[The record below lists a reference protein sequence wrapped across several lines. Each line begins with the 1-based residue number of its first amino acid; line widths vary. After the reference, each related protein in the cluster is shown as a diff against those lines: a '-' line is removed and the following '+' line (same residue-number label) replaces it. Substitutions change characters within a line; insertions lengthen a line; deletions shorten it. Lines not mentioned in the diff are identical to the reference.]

1 MSQIS
6 LDIPLIRNG
15 TPKERV
21 SYLEELRQSHP
32 DVSVCQSLFEAV
44 DNEYLSPLIFNAF
57 IPRFS
62 CLDTIVLCIHRGPS
76 RLIRKQGIKQFGKE
90 LAKLEQWESAW
101 RAIGGTNG
109 LIDLFARVS
118 VAEVKE
124 LARAIGSCHRLH
136 HKSGARERV
145 IEGLLHALLPSHYPG
160 SKLQTH
166 DKRPIMH
173 HYARMVPACS
183 VEFVKELL
191 DAKDESNPLYQHL
204 SAGRLIKTHGELLQ
218 KRVFEGIFGPGKE
231 DAHIRQYLEAFVYS
245 QPPKPSPNLNVSVS
259 MAFATKVLQSRL
271 EDIKND
277 KRWPSQVS
285 EADVLFSLL
294 NRSLKKRLPEDKL
307 RDIITLG
314 LQLLEAK
321 PGLKYTFQSKGMWLK
336 LSTRWKKTPEFYEDS
351 IALALR
357 LGLGG
362 SQNTIGKDFL
372 STSNAIRL
380 KQELRWPLLRL
391 YCLHFPK
398 KAVDLNADDDFT
410 PLANQPWA
418 SDVFYHL
425 NKDHAVRLLKGLY
438 HANPGYSFLQ
448 APAKTTILD
457 NQGITSQK
465 NFNAVLLLTLLQRS
479 SEEIQLKAKSGVDE
493 LRKKSATARE
503 QPDRAKLAISASAYA
518 IASGSLDLYGE
529 TVTWQQRFVRDPLS
543 VKTIFA
549 QDAVMTAEGIELLS
563 GIPEPLPDD
572 ITLGDVALSVK
583 KANEIL
589 KTFHEIM
596 LVAKREPSF
605 KKRDWGDV
613 TSLFGAAIS
622 LRVER
627 ATALQKHLRDSEA
640 DVYTAIWDGT
650 LAMLGN
656 VDVSFLK
663 ESYGPIKHLLSAL
676 PPTSLAATS
685 KAMLEAGNE
694 VRMRKDR
701 QLGDDTIEL
710 LSYQLLLQLTKSEKP
725 ELAQQ
730 LVLRTILDR
739 PDASSWHRLF
749 LSVPF
754 MNSLSA
760 EDAHQMLLAF
770 SAAIGEKLEEQ
781 SYVKV
786 GETQL
791 PKSAPPVSLVKVT
804 TVKYLAQLLDNAQ
817 FISADAAVEV
827 LVELFK
833 AGTHRDIRLA
843 TLDSLLS
850 LLNNMCSGADEN
862 WKSNSLVEKIMEA
875 LETVI
880 PIVGSINE
888 RRPLRQEDWIEARET
903 GSLPDA
909 SDISDGL
916 PPLLSATLTAACSP
930 KYPGLKKL
938 RAEFVARY
946 LLPVLGISQTEH
958 QKWAAIFLA
967 KHKANLSVDNLPPTP
982 ITPKV
987 WEVLVGNY
995 PELIPITVL
1004 DDFNKHIVM
1013 TIDPS
1018 ADLTDFNKSLRKNI
1032 DLCNT
1037 PEVQHWLSVFGQ
1049 STDQY
1054 RFSGTHTLVSMIHH
1068 GKPISLV
1075 RNGITFDKVLDKVL
1089 MHASLFLAEY
1099 EDYTNI
1105 WSGFMHDLRPP
1116 TWLTHQQQGMDSMR
1130 SWTTSGK
1137 IILEKI
1143 IALVSEKRKKNT
1155 LDHKLSLLPS
1165 TTKLRLWLLPY
1176 PCFPDT
1182 TKIDHQCKTFANE
1195 MVKLLDDLLTP
1206 EANLMRWPGIAEDA
1220 CTASDLLNTA
1230 AEQLRVALYIGKLTG
1245 SSDEAGDLRSS
1256 ALNFVRIA
1264 VAMKLIGRGRE
1275 IIEKPR
1281 KGGLLE
1287 DVVRDVVNMVE
1298 EWQSHYDEGIR
1309 EKVAEWRRAQSGL
1322 WKILNGQRLRH
1333 YDGKEYGRSAFTTI
1347 ESDILS

>member
-1 MSQIS
+1 MAQIS
-6 LDIPLIRNG
+6 LNIPLIRNG
-15 TPKERV
+15 TPKELV
-21 SYLEELRQSHP
+21 SYLDELRQSHS

-44 DNEYLSPLIFNAF
+44 DHEYLSPLIFNAF
-57 IPRFS
+57 IPRVS
-62 CLDTIVLCIHRGPS
+62 CLDAIVLCIHRGPS
-76 RLIRKQGIKQFGKE
+76 RVIRKQGIKQFGKE

-124 LARAIGSCHRLH
+124 LARAIGSCHRPH
-136 HKSGARERV
+136 HKAAARERA

-166 DKRPIMH
+166 DKRPITH

-191 DAKDESNPLYQHL
+191 DAKDQSNPLYEHL
-204 SAGRLIKTHGELLQ
+204 SSGRLIKTHGELLQ
-218 KRVFEGIFGPGKE
+218 KRVFDGIFGPGKE
-231 DAHIRQYLEAFVYS
+231 DVHISQYLEAFVYS
-245 QPPKPSPNLNVSVS
+245 QPPKPSPNSNVSVS
-259 MAFATKVLQSRL
+259 MAFATKMLQSRL

-285 EADVLFSLL
+285 EAEVLFSLL
-294 NRSLKKRLPEDKL
+294 NRSLKKRLPETKL
-307 RDIITLG
+307 RDVIMLG
-314 LQLLEAK
+314 LKLLEAK
-321 PGLKYTFQSKGMWLK
+321 PGLKSTFQSKGMWLK
-336 LSTRWKKTPEFYEDS
+336 LSTRWKRAPELYEDS
-351 IALALR
+351 ITLALR
-357 LGLGG
+357 LQLGG
-362 SQNTIGKDFL
+362 SQTTIGEDFL
-372 STSNAIRL
+372 STSKTIRL

-391 YCLHFPK
+391 YCLHVPK
-398 KAVDLNADDDFT
+398 KAVDLNADNDFT
-410 PLANQPWA
+410 PLAKQRWP
-418 SDVFYHL
+418 SDVFYQL
-425 NKDHAVRLLKGLY
+425 SKDQAVRLLKGL
-438 HANPGYSFLQ
+438 HRANPGYSFLQ

-479 SEEIQLKAKSGVDE
+479 SEEIQMRAKSAVDE

-529 TVTWQQRFVRDPLS
+529 TITWQQRFVRDPIS
-543 VKTIFA
+543 VKMIFA
-549 QDAVMTAEGIELLS
+549 HDAVMTAEGIELLS
-563 GIPEPLPDD
+563 GIPKPLPDG
-572 ITLGDVALSVK
+572 ITLGEVALSVE
-583 KANEIL
+583 KANKIL
-589 KTFHEIM
+589 KTFHESM
-596 LVAKREPSF
+596 LIAKREPSF
-605 KKRDWGDV
+605 QKRDWGDV

-627 ATALQKHLRDSEA
+627 AAALQKHLRDSES

-650 LAMLGN
+650 LTMLGN
-656 VDVSFLK
+656 VDVAFLK
-663 ESYGPIKHLLSAL
+663 QSYQLIKRLLSAL

-685 KAMLEAGNE
+685 KAMLDAGNE

-701 QLGDDTIEL
+701 QSGDDTIEL
-710 LSYQLLLQLTKSEKP
+710 LSYELLLQLTKSEKP

-754 MNSLSA
+754 MKSLSA
-760 EDAHQMLLAF
+760 KDAHQMLLAF
-770 SAAIGEKLEEQ
+770 ATAIGEKLEEQ

-786 GETQL
+786 GEAQP
-791 PKSAPPVSLVKVT
+791 PKSAPPASLVKVT
-804 TVKYLAQLLDNAQ
+804 TVKHLAQLLDNAE

-843 TLDSLLS
+843 TLGSLLS
-850 LLNNMCSGADEN
+850 LLNNLCSGADEN
-862 WKSNSLVEKIMEA
+862 WRSNSLVEKIMEA

-888 RRPLRQEDWIEARET
+888 RRPLRQEDWMEARET
-903 GSLPDA
+903 GSLPDV

-916 PPLLSATLTAACSP
+916 PPLLSATFTAACSP
-930 KYPGLKKL
+930 QYPGLKKL
-938 RAEFVARY
+938 RAEFVTRY
-946 LLPVLGISQTEH
+946 LLPALGLSQTEH
-958 QKWAAIFLA
+958 QKWVALFLV
-967 KHKANLSVDNLPPTP
+967 KHKANLAVDDLPPTP
-982 ITPKV
+982 VTPKV

-995 PELIPITVL
+995 LELIPTMVL

-1013 TIDPS
+1013 TIAPS
-1018 ADLTDFNKSLRKNI
+1018 ADLRDFNKTLRKNV

-1049 STDQY
+1049 SMDQY
-1054 RFSGTHTLVSMIHH
+1054 RTSGTQTLVSMIHNA
-1068 GKPISLV
+1068 KPIPLV

-1089 MHASLFLAEY
+1089 MHASLFLTEY
-1099 EDYTNI
+1099 ENYTDI
-1105 WSGFMHDLRPP
+1105 WSGFVNNLRPP
-1116 TWLTHQQQGMDSMR
+1116 TWFTYRHQGADSMR
-1130 SWTTSGK
+1130 AASSAWTTTGRLV
-1137 IILEKI
+1137 LEKVTV
-1143 IALVSEKRKKNT
+1143 LVSDKRKKNIRER
-1155 LDHKLSLLPS
+1155 KLSLLPS

-1182 TKIDHQCKTFANE
+1182 TKVDHQCKTFANE
-1195 MVKLLDDLLTP
+1195 MVELLDDFLAP
-1206 EANLMRWPGIAEDA
+1206 EANLMRWHVIAEDA
-1220 CTASDLLNTA
+1220 CTVSDFLNTA
-1230 AEQLRVALYIGKLTG
+1230 EEQLRVALYIGKLTG
-1245 SSDEAGDLRSS
+1245 SSDGAGDLRSS

-1264 VAMKLIGRGRE
+1264 VAMKLIGQGRE
-1275 IIEKPR
+1275 ILEKPS
-1281 KGGLLE
+1281 KGALSE
-1287 DVVRDVVNMVE
+1287 DVVRGVVNMVE
-1298 EWQSHYDEGIR
+1298 EWQNHFDEGIR

-1322 WKILNGQRLRH
+1322 WKILMSR
-1333 YDGKEYGRSAFTTI
+1333 D
-1347 ESDILS
+1347 